1 MFVLVVIYTKY
12 SRVDIF
18 IQKIYKLQIYYL
30 ELWASSS
37 FIKLLLFQI
46 LISKSRFSTMLKL
59 VGKKESKREDEE
71 NKGEEVKKKT
81 SPAEIRWRK
90 EIPDLDLPD
99 HASVDFPD
107 EADIMNFNVTVDLKK
122 EEWLWKGGKYV
133 FSINIP
139 KTYPHKPPKVHWDT
153 QIYIG

>member
-1 MFVLVVIYTKY
+1 
-12 SRVDIF
+12 
-18 IQKIYKLQIYYL
+18 
-30 ELWASSS
+30 
-37 FIKLLLFQI
+37 
-46 LISKSRFSTMLKL
+46 MLKL

-122 EEWLWKGGKYV
+122 EEWLWKGGKYL

-153 QIYIG
+153 QIYNWLNKWLYINYLIKLSCIIQILIWKELSV